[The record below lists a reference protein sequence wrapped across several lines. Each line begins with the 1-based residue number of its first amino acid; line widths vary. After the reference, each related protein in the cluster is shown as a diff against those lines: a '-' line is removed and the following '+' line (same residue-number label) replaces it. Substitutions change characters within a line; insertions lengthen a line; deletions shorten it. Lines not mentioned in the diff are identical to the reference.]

1 MNVLR
6 DIFRRKAR
14 SVLTITGIGVGVFAF
29 VVLGAVAENDNVY
42 VDQLVGYY
50 EKAIVVVEE
59 NDANFV
65 GMSNGNRPMSMDTM
79 EEMRDIPGVESVSP
93 QVNMLLEV
101 DYMSVIPPMILG
113 SEPDSKDYSEWAVA
127 KGRWLKDGD
136 SGVVVLGSDMAK
148 QLALKVG
155 DTAEL
160 RDQEFE
166 VVGIMDR
173 TFVNLTDSAAY
184 VALTDAQK
192 LYYES
197 LPTPFQGSV
206 SSDDLVLQA
215 NVYVEPDQD
224 ADEVAATLNDKV
236 NGVVATGP
244 TKMFDTV
251 NGLVALLN
259 TVVWSVASV
268 ALLVSGL
275 SIINTMTISVSER
288 TREIGVKR
296 ALGAS
301 RRRIAGDV
309 ITESAVMGAL
319 GGLGGL
325 ALGALVA
332 WMLNSA
338 LIATTGTTAFL
349 VTGRLALGSLAF
361 AVVLGTLAGLYPARY
376 AARLDPAEALAYE

>member
-1 MNVLR
+1 MSILR

-14 SVLTITGIGVGVFAF
+14 SILTITGIGVGVFAF

-65 GMSNGNRPMSMDTM
+65 GMSNGNRPMSMDTI
-79 EEMRDIPGVESVSP
+79 EEIRDIPGVESVSP

-101 DYMSVIPPMILG
+101 DYVSVIPPMILG
-113 SEPDSKDYSEWAVA
+113 SEAGSRDYRDWEIGEGRALKEGDTRVA
-127 KGRWLKDGD
+127 
-136 SGVVVLGSDMAK
+136 VLGSDIAK
-148 QLALKVG
+148 QLGLSVG
-155 DTAEL
+155 DTTEL

-184 VALTDAQK
+184 ITLPDAQQ
-192 LYYES
+192 LYHES

-206 SSDDLVLQA
+206 DSEDLVLQA
-215 NVYVEPDQD
+215 NVYVKPDQNP
-224 ADEVAATLNDKV
+224 DEIAATLNDEID
-236 NGVVATGP
+236 GVVATGP
-244 TKMFDTV
+244 TKMLDTV

-259 TVVWSVASV
+259 TVVWSVASI

-275 SIINTMTISVSER
+275 SIINTMTMSVSER

-301 RRRIAGDV
+301 RRRVAGDV

-349 VTGRLALGSLAF
+349 VTGRLAFGSLAF
-361 AVVLGTLAGLYPARY
+361 ALVLGTLGGLYPARY